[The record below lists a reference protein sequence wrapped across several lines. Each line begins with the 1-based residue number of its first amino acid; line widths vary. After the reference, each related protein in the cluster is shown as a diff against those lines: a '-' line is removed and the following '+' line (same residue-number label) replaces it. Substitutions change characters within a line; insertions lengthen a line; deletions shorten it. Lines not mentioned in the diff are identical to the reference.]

1 MYIVYCID
9 GYIINT
15 VSLKNMS
22 LIKAKKVF
30 FVFSKIHHFRGC
42 GYLKFIRWSQIY
54 LYVFDNV
61 IIYSYF
67 DIFLL
72 KKNFETRIFEYGALF
87 PKFFFLKIFEILIP
101 WYCV

>member
-1 MYIVYCID
+1 
-9 GYIINT
+9 
-15 VSLKNMS
+15 MS
-22 LIKAKKVF
+22 LIKAKKPF

-72 KKNFETRIFEYGALF
+72 KKNLEAGIFEHGALL
-87 PKFFFLKIFEILIP
+87 PKKFFWRIFEILIP
-101 WYCV
+101 RYCV